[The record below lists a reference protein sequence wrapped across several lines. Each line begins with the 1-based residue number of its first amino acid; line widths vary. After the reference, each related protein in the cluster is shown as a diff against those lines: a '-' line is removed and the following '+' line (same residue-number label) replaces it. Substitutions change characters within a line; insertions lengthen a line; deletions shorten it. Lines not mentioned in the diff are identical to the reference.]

1 MKFENGEKT
10 IFLQATVRENSSLCV
25 YDFANNIEKVRFV
38 VITFLHLY
46 FYRDETVGTS
56 DMNEIQNC

>member
-10 IFLQATVRENSSLCV
+10 IFLQVTVRENSSLCV

-38 VITFLHLY
+38 EAFLRSEQLS
-46 FYRDETVGTS
+46 RKV
-56 DMNEIQNC
+56 